1 MSLVEKLGIG
11 SKELV
16 AFVGAGGKTTLL
28 LELGHE
34 LSSGDKRI
42 VLGTTTRMGVDQ
54 IPSWAEVGSPED
66 IGVTTTFVVESTDGP
81 KIIGSK
87 PEIFDRL
94 YDTFDY
100 VLVEADGARRRHIKA
115 PAPHEPV
122 IPSRT
127 TTVVVVAG
135 LDALGRPLAE
145 VAHRPELVAALV
157 GMGLDEVVT
166 PASMSALITD
176 PKGGLAKIPKTARV
190 VVALTGEAR
199 ADQVMSKISK
209 HPRIERVVEDQTFSK
224 ENVSSEEGAFSKE
237 KVGK

>member
-122 IPSRT
+122 IPSRAT
-127 TTVVVVAG
+127 LVVVVAG
-135 LDALGRPLAE
+135 MEALGRPISE
-145 VAHRPELVAALV
+145 VAHRPERVAKVV
-157 GMGLDEVVT
+157 GLKPEDTVTTDVVT
-166 PASMSALITD
+166 TLLTSRT
-176 PKGGLAKIPKTARV
+176 GGLARIPEHARV
-190 VVALTGEAR
+190 VVALTGTGDTSEVIAR
-199 ADQVMSKISK
+199 IST
-209 HPRIERVVEDQTFSK
+209 HPRIERVVTRDILETRMPPLLRRSSK
-224 ENVSSEEGAFSKE
+224 
-237 KVGK
+237 